1 MKCEVPKCPKCD
13 AGYVEVEVDFEYGDV
28 ILRKA
33 KALRCP
39 ICKEELFTPEQYGA
53 IRARIRSVAPPLR
66 LKRKISTAGKKPI
79 LYLPEDVVKAIDA
92 RVGDE
97 VDVYVEG
104 KKIVIEKT

>member
-1 MKCEVPKCPKCD
+1 MSKCPKC
-13 AGYVEVEVDFEYGDV
+13 GVEYVEVEVDFEYGDV
-28 ILRKA
+28 ILRKV

-39 ICKEELFTPEQYGA
+39 VCKEELFTPEQYGV
-53 IRARIRSVAPPLR
+53 IRARIRSVAQPLR

-79 LYLPEDVVKAIDA
+79 VYLPEDVVKAIDA
-92 RVGDE
+92 KVGDE